1 MFSDFEILRQQQER
15 EEKLLNEFIIA
26 NKILIDIYVKDVL
39 VEEARRDDRIPSDAF
54 FTDYDIMPN
63 LTYGINPKLT
73 VRLNFKRKEDEDNT
87 MFKWAYISFVEL
99 DLYRR
104 KITNEK

>member
-26 NKILIDIYVKDVL
+26 NKILIDIYMKDVL

-54 FTDYDIMPN
+54 FSDYNIM
-63 LTYGINPKLT
+63 PKLT
-73 VRLNFKRKEDEDNT
+73 GSFNPKIAVRIDFLDGENNILT
-87 MFKWAYISFVEL
+87 KWAYISFVEL

-104 KITNEK
+104 TITNEK